1 MQKKS
6 ELVRIEEQND
16 WVIFLIIGSIFLYI
30 FMLISLKRDSNV
42 GEFLRQKFPDSMNNF
57 LSWVIIGFVFCLMLS
72 ALISPFIPLVPSKI
86 LDLQVFG
93 FELNKFG
100 FTFGTILLFYLLK
113 NLLSY
118 LYFAGTGSLRKWEL
132 FYFTSAKFYFCASL
146 VLMILCII
154 NNFYNVDQNQAIPI
168 YFGVLLFLF
177 SFKLLY
183 YLFHKNNMLPSKWY
197 YKFLY
202 ICTLQIVP
210 VLVLWRTLF
219 F

>member
-1 MQKKS
+1 M
-6 ELVRIEEQND
+6 
-16 WVIFLIIGSIFLYI
+16 IGSIFLYI

-42 GEFLRQKFPDSMNNF
+42 SEFLRQKFPDSMNNF
-57 LSWVIIGFVFCLMLS
+57 LSWVIVGFVFCLLLS

-93 FELNKFG
+93 FEMNKFG
-100 FTFGTILLFYLLK
+100 FTLCTVLLFYLVK

-132 FYFTSAKFYFCASL
+132 FYFTSSKFYFCASV
-146 VLMILCII
+146 VLMVLCTI
-154 NNFYNVDQNQAIPI
+154 NNFYNVDQNQAIPF

-177 SFKLLY
+177 IFKILY
-183 YLFHKNNMLPSKWY
+183 YLFHKNNMLPTKWY